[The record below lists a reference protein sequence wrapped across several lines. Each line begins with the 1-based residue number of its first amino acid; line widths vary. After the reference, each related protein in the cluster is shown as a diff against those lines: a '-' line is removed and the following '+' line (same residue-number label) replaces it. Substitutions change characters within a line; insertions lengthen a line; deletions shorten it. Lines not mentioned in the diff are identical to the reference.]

1 MPKKNVKA
9 IIVDVDKC
17 TGCRSC
23 EMACSAF
30 HCEPKYSSINPARS
44 RIRILMDEIND
55 VYVPI
60 RGGNRAPAE
69 CSGRN
74 TYKIDARQYPE
85 CAFCRSAACP
95 SRDWFKE
102 PDSGLPLICDMCENT
117 PPLPEP
123 MCVQACK
130 FEALTYVEREAEAG
144 QKQEEVDEIEAGL
157 AALADKHGLQKMRE
171 FAARLSKK
179 R

>member
-1 MPKKNVKA
+1 
-9 IIVDVDKC
+9 
-17 TGCRSC
+17 
-23 EMACSAF
+23 
-30 HCEPKYSSINPARS
+30 
-44 RIRILMDEIND
+44 MDEIND